1 MLDGAARLDI
11 LPSYGYI
18 GERIECS
25 LNNDREENAAEP
37 KRPRVNGASDR
48 GGNDFSS
55 PRHILANFPWNR
67 SMGYPLEKQ
76 ANSLI
81 FLIKICM
88 IEKLIFLF
96 FIFFNFIANFNNEL
110 YILHAYRFNNLCIIL
125 KYLIIL
131 LITFAYCIK

>member
-110 YILHAYRFNNLCIIL
+110 YILHAYRFIIICVL
-125 KYLIIL
+125 YWNIL
-131 LITFAYCIK
+131 LFFLLRLHIV